1 MSLKLTNRK
10 LVGFGRFLHSQ
21 GHLTL
26 EDEKHIQEAIDYM
39 ELTDVQDEDLD
50 ELSGGLT
57 ATRIM
62 MEDIANAIK

>member
-39 ELTDVQDEDLD
+39 ELTDV
-50 ELSGGLT
+50 
-57 ATRIM
+57 
-62 MEDIANAIK
+62 